1 MRPFYRLPLQC
12 AQLTRP
18 GRHPLLSQEEAI
30 RQHIHLLLRTHYHG
44 CRYDPAYGC
53 YVWDKDFDNIQS
65 IHRWKDELEEL
76 VRQTIGDYERR
87 LSAVVSAV
95 TVDELPVADPKTG
108 QVNRFSKR
116 ITITIEG
123 TITQTNQPM
132 VHREYMFFS
141 PLSLA

>member
-1 MRPFYRLPLQC
+1 MRPFYQLPLRC

-18 GRHPLLSQEEAI
+18 GRHPLLNQEDAI
-30 RQHIHLLLRTHYHG
+30 RQHIHLLLRTHYHEG
-44 CRYDPAYGC
+44 RYDPAYGC

-76 VRQTIGDYERR
+76 VRQTIGDYEKR
-87 LSAVVSAV
+87 LSAVVASV
-95 TVDELPVADPKTG
+95 TVDELPVVDPKTQ
-108 QVNRFSKR
+108 QVSRYSKR
-116 ITITIEG
+116 ITISLTG
-123 TITQTNQPM
+123 TITQTNQPL